1 MSDFVSSYL
10 KHTSIYESS
19 TSFWKWSAY
28 CAIAATL
35 RDNCFRRLGEVHIY
49 PNIYVLLLAESAT
62 HRKGNPVNLCEKLV
76 SSIKNTKIISGRTS
90 IQAVL
95 DELHKGETDSKT
107 GKLLKGGSALFSA
120 PELSAGIVSDQEAV
134 KILTD
139 IYDFREEYT
148 SRLRG
153 SGSFKIH
160 KVCFTMM
167 AASNLEL
174 LKSVYDSG
182 AIFGGL
188 LGRTF
193 LVKPNE
199 FRESKSLFNVTD
211 MSSSY
216 NDLKD
221 KLREIANL
229 EGEFQFTPESIKEYD
244 SWYGP
249 FRKSYQNRPDKS
261 GISGR
266 IHISILKLAMILTAN
281 YTNAL
286 VVKKEYIEEAIE
298 EAMNLVPNYQTFIMA
313 GGGSPV
319 AEVGSIVLQELA
331 ETEDHSLSRKEIL
344 RRHWQKFDAES
355 LDKFIVTVQ
364 QAGFIETSPDQ
375 EEGVIYKMTKKC
387 YDTLFSQKEKP

>member
-1 MSDFVSSYL
+1 MTDFVSEYL

-28 CAIAATL
+28 CAVAATL
-35 RDNCFRRLGEVHIY
+35 RDSCFRRLGEVYIY

-76 SSIKNTKIISGRTS
+76 ASVKNTKVISGRTS

-95 DELHKGETDSKT
+95 DELSRGETDAKS
-107 GKLLKGGSALFSA
+107 GKILKGGSALFSA

-153 SGSFKIH
+153 AGSFKIYN
-160 KVCFTMM
+160 VCFTMM

-199 FRESKSLFNVTD
+199 FRESKSLFDVTD
-211 MSSSY
+211 RSDSFKHLS
-216 NDLKD
+216 NKLK
-221 KLREIANL
+221 EIASL
-229 EGEFQFTPESIKEYD
+229 KGEFHFTAKAIKEFEG
-244 SWYGP
+244 WYKP
-249 FRKSYQNRPDKS
+249 FRDSYKTKADKS

-266 IHISILKLAMILTAN
+266 IHISIIKLSMILGAN
-281 YTNAL
+281 YL
-286 VVKKEYIEEAIE
+286 GELIVDQCHMEEAIE
-298 EAMNLVPNYQTFIMA
+298 ESMGLVPNYQTFIMA
-313 GGGSPV
+313 GGASPI
-319 AEVGSIVLQELA
+319 AEVGSIVLQDLA
-331 ETEDHSLSRKEIL
+331 EAVDNLLTRKEIL
-344 RRHWQKFDAES
+344 RRHWQKFDAETF
-355 LDKFIVTVQ
+355 DKLVLTLE
-364 QAGFIETSPDQ
+364 QAGYLRVFPVDGMPAYQ
-375 EEGVIYKMTKKC
+375 MTKKAL
-387 YDTLFSQKEKP
+387 DNLFKE

>member
-1 MSDFVSSYL
+1 VSDFVSAFL

-28 CAIAATL
+28 CSIAAVL
-35 RDNCFRRLGEVHIY
+35 RDNCYRRLGEVHVY

-76 SSIKNTKIISGRTS
+76 ASVKNTKIISGRTS

-95 DELHKGETDSKT
+95 DELSRGETDTKT
-107 GKLLKGGSALFSA
+107 GKVLKGGSALFSA

-153 SGSFKIH
+153 AGSFKIH
-160 KVCFTMM
+160 KVCFSMM

-199 FRESKSLFNVTD
+199 FRDSKSLFNVVD
-211 MSSSY
+211 VSDSFNS
-216 NDLKD
+216 LKE
-221 KLREIANL
+221 KLREISRLN
-229 EGEFQFTPESIKEYD
+229 GEFQFTEMAIKEYD
-244 SWYGP
+244 SWYHP
-249 FRKSYQNRPDKS
+249 FRKSYQNKPDKS

-266 IHISILKLAMILTAN
+266 IHISILKLSMILAAN
-281 YTNAL
+281 YTREL
-286 VVKKEYIEEAIE
+286 IVERKHIEEAIE

-331 ETEDHSLSRKEIL
+331 EAEGHRLSRKEIL
-344 RRHWQKFDAES
+344 RRHWQKFDSES
-355 LDKFIVTVQ
+355 LDKFITTVQ
-364 QAGFIETSPDQ
+364 QAGFIDTLPDNA
-375 EEGVIYKMTKKC
+375 EGIIYKMTQKC
-387 YDTLFSQKEKP
+387 YDTLFKKEG